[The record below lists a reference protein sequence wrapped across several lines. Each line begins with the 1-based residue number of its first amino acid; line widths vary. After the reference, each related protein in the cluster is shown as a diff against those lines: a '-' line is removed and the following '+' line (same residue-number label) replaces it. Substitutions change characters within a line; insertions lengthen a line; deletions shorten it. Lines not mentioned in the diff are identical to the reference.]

1 MMQQMKL
8 DMISHIDAKIDSLGS
23 SLKKID
29 DSLHMLGDQVNEI
42 QQRVS
47 SNEDD
52 IRELV
57 KRVKV
62 LEKENTDLESWTED
76 AENRSRR
83 SNLRFVGIPER
94 AEAGDVFGFISH
106 LIP

>member
-1 MMQQMKL
+1 MQQMKL

-29 DSLHMLGDQVNEI
+29 DSLSLHMLGDQVNEI

-52 IRELV
+52 ITELV

-62 LEKENTDLESWTED
+62 EQ
-76 AENRSRR
+76 
-83 SNLRFVGIPER
+83 GR
-94 AEAGDVFGFISH
+94 A
-106 LIP
+106 L